1 MPVEYEKLR
10 NKDKGLYK
18 TVLALASRAVE
29 INEGKKSMVEM
40 KSKRASTLAMRE
52 FTEGKLDFEK
62 ED

>member
-10 NKDKGLYK
+10 NKDKGLYR

-29 INEGKKSMVEM
+29 INEGKKPMVDT
-40 KSKRASTLAMRE
+40 KSKRASTLAISE